1 MNTADMREIL
11 KHLLDLHRNPDPS
24 AYSHIPQYVQNMG
37 AALERIE
44 RYESHIPEIQAD
56 IVAEEA
62 KIKVLEGMYPFL
74 LNRAPVFQEKVGTL
88 KNGEPFFVTRRNY
101 QIDMRP
107 RPPTMSD
114 EIFIELRTRYFG
126 MMNTRQQAVNR
137 LAQYQ
142 DWIAAARRQWDA
154 NISGKPVDLPDL
166 LIQE

>member
-11 KHLLDLHRNPDPS
+11 KHLLDLHRDSDPS

-37 AALERIE
+37 DALERIE
-44 RYESHIPEIQAD
+44 AYESHIPQIQAD
-56 IVAEEA
+56 IFAEEA
-62 KIKVLEGMYPFL
+62 KLKVLEGMYPFL
-74 LNRAPVFQEKVGTL
+74 LNRAPVFQEKFGTL

-101 QIDMRP
+101 QMDMRP
-107 RPPTMSD
+107 RPATMSD

-142 DWIAAARRQWDA
+142 EWIAAAHRQWHE
-154 NISGKPVDLPDL
+154 NVSGKTTESPVLMMS
-166 LIQE
+166 E